1 MTDLKEPTLDAA
13 GFRENFTPEP
23 SARSSPHWLLGT
35 AFGRDLLK
43 MRLRQVEPQMEVP
56 EWRYAE
62 YLDPELERMVDD
74 LGLREISKPSTIR
87 QTLKFMKLAS
97 HSMLALRRGEPLP
110 AWTFT

>member
-1 MTDLKEPTLDAA
+1 MIDLNEPTLTAA

-23 SARSSPHWLLGT
+23 SPMSSPHWLLGT

-43 MRLRQVEPQMEVP
+43 MRLRQVEPQMDVP

-74 LGLREISKPSTIR
+74 LGLRDISKPSTMW

-110 AWTFT
+110 VWTFT

>member
-1 MTDLKEPTLDAA
+1 MTDLQEPTLTAA
-13 GFRENFTPEP
+13 DFRENFTPEP
-23 SARSSPHWLLGT
+23 SARTSPHWLLAT

-43 MRLRQVEPQMEVP
+43 MRLRQVEPQMDVP

-74 LGLREISKPSTIR
+74 LGLRDVSKPSTMW

-97 HSMLALRRGEPLP
+97 RSMLALSRGEPLP
-110 AWTFT
+110 QWSHT